1 MMSTKKSIPLA
12 YLLRVTHGDCWII
25 HWMLL
30 GSQVFNLSQSITRE
44 THDISHQNW
53 AQSLTAFFISD
64 DRYVIVKRKN
74 ANGSKTPPKK
84 KSTSKTHS
92 GNGSS
97 VIFPDPYDTSRTQKC
112 SCSHIS
118 GASIC
123 SDNPSNYF
131 SIELFVNKA

>member
-1 MMSTKKSIPLA
+1 MSMRKRNMMSTKKSIPLTC
-12 YLLRVTHGDCWII
+12 LLRVTHGDCWII

-44 THDISHQNW
+44 THQNW

-92 GNGSS
+92 GNGSPAR
-97 VIFPDPYDTSRTQKC
+97 FPNPYDTSSTQKC

-118 GASIC
+118 GASIG
-123 SDNPSNYF
+123 
-131 SIELFVNKA
+131 

>member
-1 MMSTKKSIPLA
+1 MP
-12 YLLRVTHGDCWII
+12 
-25 HWMLL
+25 
-30 GSQVFNLSQSITRE
+30 
-44 THDISHQNW
+44 
-53 AQSLTAFFISD
+53 FFILD

-84 KSTSKTHS
+84 ESTSKTHS

-97 VIFPDPYDTSRTQKC
+97 LRYPDRYDNSSTQKC

-131 SIELFVNKA
+131 SIESFVNKA

>member
-1 MMSTKKSIPLA
+1 
-12 YLLRVTHGDCWII
+12 
-25 HWMLL
+25 MLL